1 MAPLIRDMYCSLKN
15 EDSLI
20 QFQIKKKLTIL
31 LLLEMIQTKPSK
43 RPSQILYWLF
53 FKRLFYWKMAE
64 FPNRILKYGSQWKAS
79 YFSDRVTVLGPITV
93 VFGWHFSIKNTNL
106 KALVFFCKTILLQ
119 QSSLYMHKF
128 KILFFFNKGTFRFC
142 KKSISTYCDK
152 ILRLDTLK
160 GHNMQVKK

>member
-1 MAPLIRDMYCSLKN
+1 MYCSLKN

-106 KALVFFCKTILLQ
+106 KALVFFFVKLPYC
-119 QSSLYMHKF
+119 SSHPYTCINSKF
-128 KILFFFNKGTFRFC
+128 YFFSIKELSDFA
-142 KKSISTYCDK
+142 KKVSQPIVIKY
-152 ILRLDTLK
+152 
-160 GHNMQVKK
+160 